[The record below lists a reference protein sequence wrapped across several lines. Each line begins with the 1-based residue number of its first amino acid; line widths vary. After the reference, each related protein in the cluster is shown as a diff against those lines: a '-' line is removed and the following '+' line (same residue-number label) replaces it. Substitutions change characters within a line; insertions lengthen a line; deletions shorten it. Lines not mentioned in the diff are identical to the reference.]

1 MHPARSG
8 VPGGQQRIGEWP
20 VLSLPKGTNFELGGR
35 VAARFFFLVP
45 TFHVG
50 MQPARS
56 GVPEGQQ
63 RIEERLV
70 LSLSKGTNFELGGR
84 VATQFFLWGRTTD

>member
-1 MHPARSG
+1 MQPERS
-8 VPGGQQRIGEWP
+8 
-20 VLSLPKGTNFELGGR
+20 
-35 VAARFFFLVP
+35 AFLVP

-63 RIEERLV
+63 RIEN
-70 LSLSKGTNFELGGR
+70 KPNLGLGAC
-84 VATQFFLWGRTTD
+84 VAAQFFCGRETKMNCAKNEGG